1 MSGRP
6 KKKQTRPDESG
17 GRSHYSRDFPA
28 LESPQ
33 RLAGTKKRSGPRSPA
48 FKNPRPPDKEVDGF
62 EGQPLQ
68 SRVLNYDA
76 APFVPGASSGAP
88 SQAGGNAR
96 SSRQVEFNSP
106 SNRYY
111 ELSAQ
116 SDDEDTEDSGSASS
130 TSRTEDA
137 VGLGV
142 DASPPRPPRQVV
154 AVDLTEETANCS
166 EDDASASS
174 FDFYK
179 SIDLSRPPYQD
190 LIPFSSKIKW
200 RTDGE
205 GVKWPRYDK
214 LTVRSIKVV
223 MAGRGLNVQGLRK
236 DLVRRLERD
245 DRKRFTARGVLSRDY
260 SQPKSPD
267 GRATDDEINKFMEEI
282 ASKSKASKSRSSTT
296 PKDPFPG
303 DPEDRSAS
311 HRSNKATASRAAPS
325 YEEVTSEDSEAMT
338 VDQDAEDLFPESSPH
353 SPARPKAPGNDSRP
367 PPSRSDYSSVK
378 HGSDEVQSKF
388 FFQQCPEG
396 YEFSEVDDLTNKFA
410 CIFDEL
416 ADYLTILYHSR
427 SITMEDRRKLC
438 PSNGMFTVVS
448 RDGRVL
454 VENSGGD
461 VVAVVPQSLIDM
473 VEVEPPPL
481 SDDPLPSKAKQRRR
495 SISQSKS
502 RRSPTRRP
510 MSTSPSGAS
519 RSRSKPRATPADRSR
534 DSNRGNPSPIRGRSE
549 SRPNRQHDARND
561 RSKTPA
567 PPTNIP
573 KRSNSTS
580 SRRKA
585 HADELLARETAA
597 AADSYENMDVD
608 KYDGD
613 CNLSAEQRRA
623 TSDTNEA
630 SNSYAAAL
638 KRNQDKDKGS
648 DHPPETIATA
658 STVSTAQST
667 LTSLRT
673 PSTAS
678 SKTSQRSTTSGK
690 LLNTRPRRVVERD
703 GVANFV
709 SISVAPSRAKK
720 VNPSANAY
728 QCLVGAFTAMKKC
741 DPETEWF
748 PIYDS
753 EPGDDIIPSI
763 KEIKDFPADL

>member
-427 SITMEDRRKLC
+427 SITTEDRRKLC

-481 SDDPLPSKAKQRRR
+481 RMTLYPPRPSRDVGP
-495 SISQSKS
+495 SPSQS
-502 RRSPTRRP
+502 P
-510 MSTSPSGAS
+510 GAA
-519 RSRSKPRATPADRSR
+519 PPAVPCLPVPQVPQ
-534 DSNRGNPSPIRGRSE
+534 GHAPSPVPLRLTEVETPTVATHHPFVADQSPVPTANMMPGMTAPRLLH
-549 SRPNRQHDARND
+549 RQPTFPSDPTLPLLVVRRTLMNYWLE
-561 RSKTPA
+561 RLLL
-567 PPTNIP
+567 PPI
-573 KRSNSTS
+573 
-580 SRRKA
+580 
-585 HADELLARETAA
+585 L
-597 AADSYENMDVD
+597 M
-608 KYDGD
+608 
-613 CNLSAEQRRA
+613 
-623 TSDTNEA
+623 
-630 SNSYAAAL
+630 
-638 KRNQDKDKGS
+638 
-648 DHPPETIATA
+648 
-658 STVSTAQST
+658 
-667 LTSLRT
+667 RT
-673 PSTAS
+673 W
-678 SKTSQRSTTSGK
+678 
-690 LLNTRPRRVVERD
+690 
-703 GVANFV
+703 
-709 SISVAPSRAKK
+709 
-720 VNPSANAY
+720 
-728 QCLVGAFTAMKKC
+728 M
-741 DPETEWF
+741 
-748 PIYDS
+748 
-753 EPGDDIIPSI
+753 
-763 KEIKDFPADL
+763 